1 MKQVLLFSFTAM
13 LNPTLVAATTVM
25 LLLPDPR
32 RLMLG
37 YLLGAMLMSIT
48 IGLVIVFALDG
59 SRSVSTA
66 KHTVS
71 PAADL
76 AIGSIFLVIAAVLGT
91 GRDQR
96 FRERRTERRDAGDA
110 KPEKVPRW
118 QRALGT
124 GSPRVTFSV
133 GALLTLPCASYLV
146 ALGGE
151 YNVAPP

>member
-13 LNPTLVAATTVM
+13 VNPTLVAATTVM

-59 SRSVSTA
+59 SRSVSTTE
-66 KHTVS
+66 HTVS
-71 PAADL
+71 PAVDL
-76 AIGSIFLVIAAVLGT
+76 AVGSIFLVIAAVLGT

-96 FRERRTERRDAGDA
+96 VRERRGGGGDG
-110 KPEKVPRW
+110 R
-118 QRALGT
+118 
-124 GSPRVTFSV
+124 
-133 GALLTLPCASYLV
+133 GAN
-146 ALGGE
+146 GGE
-151 YNVAPP
+151 GTP